1 MDESDPG
8 LEDMPTNVD
17 FGPTANPVIGK
28 YANRLKGKVT
38 MVVLDADVA
47 ERFPNSEIVNEVL
60 RSHLADA
67 SQATG
72 TLLLAPSGEV
82 GRFEVQN

>member
-1 MDESDPG
+1 MDKSDPS
-8 LEDMPTNVD
+8 LDDMPTSVD
-17 FGPTANPVIGK
+17 FGPAANPVIGK

-60 RSHLADA
+60 RSHLTDA

-72 TLLLAPSGEV
+72 G
-82 GRFEVQN
+82 